1 MLAHEF
7 FIEEKPV
14 FKERIRFGI
23 DKTQQ
28 DGILGKVTWA
38 MVWKFNFVGMAS
50 GGGGYQP
57 QHGACHDCMGDH
69 IGMLRSIKR

>member
-1 MLAHEF
+1 MAHEF

-14 FKERIRFGI
+14 FKERVRFGI

-38 MVWKFNFVGMAS
+38 MDGSSALWAWQVVVVDISHSMEPAVTVRE
-50 GGGGYQP
+50 
-57 QHGACHDCMGDH
+57 
-69 IGMLRSIKR
+69 IT